1 MKAES
6 FLSFL
11 AGAAAGTV
19 LGILFAPAP
28 GNETREKLKKAAEE
42 GYDEAKDI
50 AGDVAHDVHVRARYA
65 RREMNA
71 LKKTVSEQAG
81 SLKDDVKSKILEQ
94 LDKLEQA
101 LSAGEEETVDEQA

>member
-65 RREMNA
+65 RREMKA

-94 LDKLEQA
+94 LDKLEKA